1 MMREKKYPCPCG
13 HFGVKEGWGDFI
25 YCNSCGRRNIKA
37 GDDLQTSE
45 ELWADDNQCRTSEQN
60 RELSIL
66 AETSNRK
73 KVKLKSQSYYRK
85 LINRSTDFENFY
97 IDRASSN
104 TNIYG
109 CRIMS
114 SYTPY
119 GIKQIESWFITQI
132 QKLGTNKE
140 KYKAKDLENL
150 ILRNPHLHEV
160 IKSNL
165 ISNLNSYANSY

>member
-1 MMREKKYPCPCG
+1 MREKKYPCPCG
-13 HFGVKEGWGDFI
+13 HFGVEEDLGDFI
-25 YCNSCGRRNIKA
+25 HCNSCGRRNIKA
-37 GDDLQTSE
+37 GNDLQTTE
-45 ELWADDNQCRTSEQN
+45 ELWSDDNQCRTSEQN

-73 KVKLKSQSYYRK
+73 KVKLKSQSYYK
-85 LINRSTDFENFY
+85 QLINRCTDFESFY
-97 IDRASSN
+97 IDRATSN
-104 TNIYG
+104 INIYG

-140 KYKAKDLENL
+140 KYKAQDLEDL

-165 ISNLNSYANSY
+165 ILNLNSYANCY